1 MGKSVWLVA
10 HFPETFSDCQT
21 MLEDNEIEYFVESE
35 SITESWFHDQ
45 AKATERNVH
54 LLFAELAKPL
64 LIDLEQPV
72 ASVGRIAMMVV
83 ERHPFGPCDDRLIG
97 FANSLPAKV
106 EVGYFLALED
116 ELVQRMVPTQMIDLL
131 RAMGLQD
138 RDLISS
144 SMVTNRLQKLI
155 RRSESDDQL
164 SLDAESAE
172 QWFALQDGK

>member
-1 MGKSVWLVA
+1 
-10 HFPETFSDCQT
+10 
-21 MLEDNEIEYFVESE
+21 
-35 SITESWFHDQ
+35 
-45 AKATERNVH
+45 
-54 LLFAELAKPL
+54 
-64 LIDLEQPV
+64 
-72 ASVGRIAMMVV
+72 
-83 ERHPFGPCDDRLIG
+83 
-97 FANSLPAKV
+97 
-106 EVGYFLALED
+106 
-116 ELVQRMVPTQMIDLL
+116 MVPTQMIDLL